1 MKNNTMTFTMIFI
14 IVGLIALTLVM
25 LVLIGDNGIINQ
37 EKEAYNE
44 THQEEI
50 LEDDNTVVVNK

>member
-1 MKNNTMTFTMIFI
+1 MKNNTMTFAMIFI

-25 LVLIGDNGIINQ
+25 LVLTGENGVINQ

-44 THQEEI
+44 THQEEFF
-50 LEDDNTVVVNK
+50 EDNNTVVVNK